1 MKWTYWRGVLIL
13 RGSKKYSHCL
23 DETIPSLPVIPW
35 PCQTILK
42 SISRSSSTQQ
52 CRSTFIDDSCW
63 LPTHNTVDKITKVCN
78 NMGVTKISNRCMLG
92 GHNYLRK
99 GGGDLGNMIVWF
111 LSLHLL
117 DAPDFL
123 NHPVWAPAISFNP
136 HQTYHPP
143 NIAINMRAGFI
154 DLHHNN
160 QITKC

>member
-99 GGGDLGNMIVWF
+99 GGGGFREYDRVIFITPPIGCPRF
-111 LSLHLL
+111 LK
-117 DAPDFL
+117 
-123 NHPVWAPAISFNP
+123 
-136 HQTYHPP
+136 PP
-143 NIAINMRAGFI
+143 CMSPCNFFQPPSDIPSPQHCN
-154 DLHHNN
+154 
-160 QITKC
+160 